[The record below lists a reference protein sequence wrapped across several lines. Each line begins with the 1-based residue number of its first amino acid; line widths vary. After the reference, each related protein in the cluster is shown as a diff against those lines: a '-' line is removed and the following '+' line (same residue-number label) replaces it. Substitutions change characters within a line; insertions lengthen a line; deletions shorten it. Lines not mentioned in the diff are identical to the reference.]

1 MCESTVAML
10 SPLVECETNS
20 EPIISRLIESCALKA
35 LFQPIVRLSDGAVIG
50 HEGLIRGPA
59 GGALESPVALFAR
72 AHDEALAVELEQ
84 AAARACI
91 EAYFNGRPDGDAL
104 LFVNYSAAAI
114 SSEPEREASLLHV
127 DRKRIVIELTEQSQI
142 PDLDVFADSV
152 NALRASGLRFALD
165 DYGVANASLSLWAH
179 LAPHYVKVDRYFV
192 HGIAQNAVKFEAV
205 KSMVSFANATG
216 TLLIAEGVECAA
228 DLRIVRDLGIPFAQ
242 GFLLGRP
249 FQTPATHVSQ
259 SAATLLRS
267 QQIAVYPATKHRR
280 ADVDESANQLE
291 SMLIEAPTLKPEARN
306 DDAVHLFNAFPSLH
320 ALAVVDRQGTPIAL
334 INRRSLMDQFALPY
348 HRELF
353 GKRACMQFANREPVS
368 IERTASIETIATL
381 LTDDEQHA
389 LSDGFIVVDDG
400 KYIGLIAG
408 ASAVRAVT
416 ELRLDAARHANPLT
430 FLPGNLPL
438 GAHIERLIDSGVA
451 FVACYADL
459 DHFKPF
465 NDRYGYWQGDAVLKA
480 VAHALSSACDPHSD
494 FLGHIGGDD
503 FLILFQSGD
512 WYERISRAAGEFN
525 ERVRGYY
532 STEDRAAGGIIGED
546 RFARQAFF
554 DFVRLSVGAVT
565 VKPGQ
570 LRAAAQLSKVASV
583 AKQRAK
589 RDTIGIVVM
598 EFSVDGDVV

>member
-1 MCESTVAML
+1 MPSSTV
-10 SPLVECETNS
+10 ECGTS
-20 EPIISRLIESCALKA
+20 FEPVISRLIESCALKA

-72 AHDEALAVELEQ
+72 AHDEELAVELER
-84 AAARACI
+84 AAGKACI
-91 EAYFNGRPDGDAL
+91 DAYFDGATNKDAL

-114 SSEPEREASLLHV
+114 NSAPDRDALLLHA
-127 DRKRIVIELTEQSQI
+127 DAKRLVIELTEQSRI
-142 PDLDVFADSV
+142 PDLDVFAASV
-152 NALRASGLRFALD
+152 NAVRASGARFAVD

-179 LAPHYVKVDRYFV
+179 LAPHYVKVDRYFI

-216 TLLIAEGVECAA
+216 TLLIAEGVESPA

-249 FQTPATHVSQ
+249 SQTPATRVSE
-259 SAATLLRS
+259 SAAALLRS

-280 ADVDESANQLE
+280 ADVHESANQLE
-291 SMLIEAPTLKPEARN
+291 AMRIEAPTLKPEACN
-306 DDAVHLFNAFPSLH
+306 DDAVHLFNTLPSIH
-320 ALAVVDRQGTPIAL
+320 ALAVVDSEGTPVAL

-400 KYIGLIAG
+400 KYVGLIAG

-416 ELRLDAARHANPLT
+416 ELRLEAARHANPLT

-438 GAHIERLIDSGVA
+438 GAHIARLIDSGVA

-480 VAHALSSACDPHSD
+480 AADALSSACDPDGD

-525 ERVRGYY
+525 EKVRGYY
-532 STEDRAAGGIIGED
+532 STEDRAAGGIVGED

-554 DFVRLSVGAVT
+554 DFVRMSIGGVAVR
-565 VKPGQ
+565 PGQ
-570 LRAAAQLSKVASV
+570 LRAAAQLSKVASI

-589 RDTIGIVVM
+589 RDTIGIVVI
-598 EFSVDGDVV
+598 EFTGDGGID